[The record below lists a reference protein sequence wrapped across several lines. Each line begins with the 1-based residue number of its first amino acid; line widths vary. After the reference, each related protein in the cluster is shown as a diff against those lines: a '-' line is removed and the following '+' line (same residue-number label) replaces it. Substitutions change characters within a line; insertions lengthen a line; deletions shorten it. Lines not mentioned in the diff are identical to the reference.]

1 MIVGSH
7 SLESDGYLVEFI
19 PEARSCYS
27 GELKQQMSMRNWTTG
42 KKITNIRR
50 DAKTAKIKKFDS
62 KDKILHKLWKL
73 CIMKTGFRHGEWIFI

>member
-1 MIVGSH
+1 
-7 SLESDGYLVEFI
+7 
-19 PEARSCYS
+19 
-27 GELKQQMSMRNWTTG
+27 MSMRNWTTG

-62 KDKILHKLWKL
+62 KDKILNKLWKL